1 MVIFYPLTACGRSS
15 PKGEPGALRPRASN
29 TNITKEIIFM
39 PEENTA
45 KKRVLSLIQPTAV
58 PHIGNYIGALRNW
71 AGMAD
76 DYDCF
81 YGVADLHAITV
92 RQEPAQLRKQSM
104 EAFAML
110 LALGLKRGNNV
121 VFCQSHVPGHCQLAW
136 VLNCY
141 TQFGEASRMTQF
153 KEKSQSHADN
163 VNVGLFTY
171 PTLMAADILIY
182 QAHYVPVGD
191 DQKQH
196 LELCR
201 NVAERFNGAYGPTF
215 VVPEPYIGK
224 IGSRV
229 MSLQNPAQKMS
240 KSDPNPKASIAI
252 TDAPDVVMKKCK
264 SAVTDSETEI
274 RFAEGKD
281 GINNLM
287 TIYAACTGKGFAEIE
302 REFDGRGYGD
312 FKLAVGE
319 AVIGELQGFQEEYRR
334 ILGDKAYLKQMAA
347 EGAEAAS
354 RIAGRTVE
362 KAYRKVG
369 LWDFR
374 R

>member
-1 MVIFYPLTACGRSS
+1 M
-15 PKGEPGALRPRASN
+15 E
-29 TNITKEIIFM
+29 
-39 PEENTA
+39 

-71 AGMAD
+71 AGMAG

-92 RQEPAQLRKQSM
+92 RQEPAVLRRQSM

-110 LALGLKRGNNV
+110 LALGLKRENNV
-121 VFCQSHVPGHCQLAW
+121 VFCQSHVPGHAQLAW
-136 VLNCY
+136 TLNCY

-153 KEKSQSHADN
+153 KDKSQSHADN

-182 QAHYVPVGD
+182 QAHYVPIGA

-196 LELCR
+196 LELTR
-201 NVAERFNGAYGPTF
+201 NIAERFNGLYGQTF
-215 VVPEPYIGK
+215 IVPEPYIGK

-229 MSLQNPAQKMS
+229 MSLQEPTKKMS
-240 KSDPNPKASIAI
+240 KSDPNPRASIAI
-252 TDAPDVVMKKCK
+252 TDAPDVILKKCK

-274 RFAEGKD
+274 RYAEGKD

-287 TIYAACTGKGFAEIE
+287 TIYAACTGKGFDEIE
-302 REFDGRGYGD
+302 REFDGKGYGD
-312 FKLAVGE
+312 FKMAVGE
-319 AVIGELQGFQEEYRR
+319 AVIEELRGFQEEYRR
-334 ILGDKAYLKQMAA
+334 ILADRAYLKQMAA
-347 EGAEAAS
+347 EGAEGAS
-354 RIAGRTVE
+354 RIADRTVE
-362 KAYRKVG
+362 KAYRKAG
-369 LWDFR
+369 MWDWR
-374 R
+374 Q